1 MAKTT
6 VPIQYEHD
14 TRILRLAREI
24 AVSLY
29 DIETILKHNQ
39 ITPETWANIQSNP
52 HFLRLL
58 ESETA
63 AWNSAGNTHERT
75 RLKAAAL
82 VEEWL
87 CEANARL
94 HDPEETLSAKVE
106 LGKLL
111 TKIAEVGVS
120 AHGPAAI
127 GERFSVVINLGA
139 DQRLQFD
146 KQVTPKVIDV
156 TPTQEP

>member
-1 MAKTT
+1 M
-6 VPIQYEHD
+6 VPVAREKQYEYD
-14 TRILRLAREI
+14 TKILRVVREI
-24 AVSLY
+24 AINLH

-39 ITPETWANIQSNP
+39 ITPERWLTIQSNP

-58 ESETA
+58 ETETA

-82 VEEWL
+82 MEEWL
-87 CEANARL
+87 CEANTRM

-111 TKIAEVGVS
+111 TKIAEMGTTTP
-120 AHGPAAI
+120 GQAAI
-127 GERFSVVINLGA
+127 GERFSVTINLGA
-139 DQRLQFD
+139 DHKLQFEKD
-146 KQVTPKVIDV
+146 VTPRVIDV
-156 TPTQEP
+156 TPTKES

>member
-1 MAKTT
+1 M
-6 VPIQYEHD
+6 VPAPLPKQYEHD
-14 TRILRLAREI
+14 TRILRLVRDI
-24 AVSLY
+24 AVNLH
-29 DIETILKHNQ
+29 DIETILKHHQ

-52 HFLRLL
+52 VFVRLL
-58 ESETA
+58 ETETA
-63 AWNSAGNTHERT
+63 AWNSAANTHERT

-94 HDPEETLSAKVE
+94 HDKEESLSAKVE

-111 TKIAEVGVS
+111 TKIAEIGVVTAGAS
-120 AHGPAAI
+120 AA

-146 KQVTPKVIDV
+146 KQLPQKVIDV
-156 TPTQEP
+156 TPTKEP